1 MKNCKLVLAVAT
13 SLALLS
19 SCNTASVKG
28 SFTDV
33 PSGKTL
39 VVKSFDKANVLTTVD
54 SVKIAADGKFSYKAP
69 VTAGQPDFFYFYYGD
84 TKVASLLL
92 AKGDKVSVCCDTL
105 GLWTVEGSADCQT
118 LLDNEKEIAALVG
131 RGTIPV
137 KEYIEF
143 YRSKVRFVMA
153 NSHSLTVVPVLYS
166 QLGDTPVF
174 GRLTDGVI
182 FGSVA
187 DSLESVY
194 PDSKYVRILR
204 AESSQRQNA
213 MNINSMLETAE
224 QASYIDLNFDGMEGK
239 PVVLSELV
247 NSRKATMLVFWSA
260 AESTNKMFNQE
271 VLKPLYDKYE
281 SKGLGIYQVSLG
293 ADKATWAMVVR
304 EQNMPWINVCDV
316 YARSV
321 NAYGVAEL
329 PTVFFLQEGIDM
341 TRAESI
347 TKSSLD
353 ATLAKLLK

>member
-1 MKNCKLVLAVAT
+1 MKNCKLVLAVAA

-28 SFTDV
+28 SFNGV
-33 PSGKTL
+33 PSGKAL

-54 SVKIAADGKFSYKAP
+54 SVKIAADGKFSYKAQ
-69 VTAGQPDFFYFYYGD
+69 VAAGQPDFFYFYYGD

-92 AKGDKVSVCCDTL
+92 SKGDKVSVCCDTL
-105 GLWTVEGSADCQT
+105 GLWSVEGSADCQT

-131 RGTIPV
+131 RGTISV
-137 KEYIEF
+137 KEYIDF
-143 YRSKVRFVMA
+143 YRSKVKFVMG

-174 GRLTDGVI
+174 GRLADAAI
-182 FGSVA
+182 FASVA
-187 DSLESVY
+187 DSLETVY
-194 PDSKYVRILR
+194 PESKYVKILR
-204 AESSQRQNA
+204 NDAQQRRNA
-213 MNINSMLETAE
+213 MDINAMIQTAQ

-239 PVVLSELV
+239 PVVLSDLV
-247 NSRKATMLVFWSA
+247 NSKKATMLVFWSA

-321 NAYGVAEL
+321 NAYGLTEF
-329 PTVFFLQEGIDM
+329 PTVFFLQEGVDM
-341 TRAESI
+341 ARAESI
-347 TKSSLD
+347 TRSALD
-353 ATLAKLLK
+353 ATLAGLLK